1 MKQERLEEKFEKLY
15 QTFINEN
22 FLSMKAL
29 GGEIPFYI
37 SSYNPNQE
45 ISVFDEVQRLINRL
59 KIVGVS
65 VYEINLFSLIVEM
78 LKDRG
83 ILNKIIDKEADLS
96 KDKLYKT
103 IQGAIDTQKYLIPK
117 IEELTTS
124 NPSNIVFLTGIGQV
138 YPFIRSHTILNNLQ
152 NSIKD
157 RPTVMFFPGVYDG
170 TSLSLF
176 GKLKDDNYYR
186 AFNLETINLV
196 K

>member
-1 MKQERLEEKFEKLY
+1 MKLERLEEKFEKLY
-15 QTFINEN
+15 QIFINEN

-45 ISVFDEVQRLINRL
+45 IKVFDEVERLINRL
-59 KIVGVS
+59 KISGVS
-65 VYEINLFSLIVEM
+65 VYEINLFSLIIDM

-83 ILNKIIDKEADLS
+83 ILDKIIDKEANLS

-103 IQGAIDTQKYLIPK
+103 LQGAIDTQKYLIPK
-117 IEELTTS
+117 IEELTTN

-138 YPFIRSHTILNNLQ
+138 YPFIRSHSILNNLQ

-157 RPTVMFFPGVYDG
+157 RPTVMFFPGIYDG

>member
-1 MKQERLEEKFEKLY
+1 MKLEKLEEKFEKLY

-37 SSYNPNQE
+37 SSYNPSQE
-45 ISVFDEVQRLINRL
+45 TKIFDEVERLINRL
-59 KIVGVS
+59 KLKGVS
-65 VYEINLFSLIVEM
+65 VYEINLFHLVIEM
-78 LKDRG
+78 LKERG
-83 ILNKIIDKEADLS
+83 ILDKIIEKESVLS
-96 KDKLYKT
+96 KEKLYKT
-103 IQGAIDTQKYLIPK
+103 LQGAIDTQKYLIPK
-117 IEELTTS
+117 IEELTS
-124 NPSNIVFLTGIGQV
+124 NNPSNVVFLTGIGQV
-138 YPFIRSHTILNNLQ
+138 YPFIRSHTVLNNLQ

-157 RPTVMFFPGVYDG
+157 RPTVMFFPGIYDG

>member
-15 QTFINEN
+15 EIFINEN

-45 ISVFDEVQRLINRL
+45 IKVFAEVERLINRL
-59 KIVGVS
+59 KISGVS
-65 VYEINLFSLIVEM
+65 VYEINLFSLVIEM

-83 ILNKIIDKEADLS
+83 ILDKIIDKEPDLS

-117 IEELTTS
+117 IEELTTN

-138 YPFIRSHTILNNLQ
+138 YPFIRSHSILNNLQ

-157 RPTVMFFPGVYDG
+157 RPTVMFFPGIYDG